1 MKPARPVLWTR
12 LAPLEATTS
21 GSAALPAARHWA
33 AGGVRGSGAPEAAK
47 ARVAAAADR
56 VRLVDEDAPEAA
68 ALPASSYQADL
79 CAGHRRVGRR
89 GVAPGPAAAAATREA
104 RAAAQRNRAA
114 GAASNVRLADEGYG
128 ESE

>member
-56 VRLVDEDAPEAA
+56 VRLVDDDAPEAA
-68 ALPASSYQADL
+68 ALPASCYRAEL

-89 GVAPGPAAAAATREA
+89 GVAAPAAAAATREA
-104 RAAAQRNRAA
+104 RAAARRNRAA
-114 GAASNVRLADEGYG
+114 GAASNVRLEDEGYG